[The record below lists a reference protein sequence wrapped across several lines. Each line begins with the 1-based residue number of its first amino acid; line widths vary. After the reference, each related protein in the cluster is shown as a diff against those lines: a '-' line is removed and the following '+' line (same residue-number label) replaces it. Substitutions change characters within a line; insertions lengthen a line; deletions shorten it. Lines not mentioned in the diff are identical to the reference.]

1 MSNLPI
7 EVEQS
12 LADFVNATK
21 DAFKTDLISVVLF
34 GSAAEGRLRA
44 TSDVNLLLLLR
55 RFEQAAADALREPMR
70 LAHAAVQLN
79 AMFVLEAELPA
90 AVDAFAVK
98 FSDIIARHRILHGT
112 DPFTGLHS
120 SRDALIRRL
129 KQILLN
135 LQLRLRERYV
145 LISLREE
152 QLVQV
157 IADSAPPLRSAA
169 ASLLQLEDHGEA
181 TPKAALE
188 RVVQDLR
195 DADLEAALQQMSVA
209 RESGQLEPGTV
220 APTMINLIRLTQH
233 LRERVDLLA

>member
-12 LADFVNATK
+12 LTDFVNAAN
-21 DAFKTDLISVVLF
+21 DAFKADLISVVLF

-55 RFEQAAADALREPMR
+55 RFDQAGADALREPMR
-70 LAHAAVQLN
+70 LAHAAVQMN

-112 DPFTGLHS
+112 DPFTDLHS
-120 SRDALIRRL
+120 SREALIRRL

-169 ASLLQLEDHGEA
+169 ASLLQLEGLGEA

-188 RVVQDLR
+188 RILQDLR
-195 DADLEAALQQMSVA
+195 DPELDAALQQMSVA
-209 RESGQLEPGTV
+209 RETGQLEHGT
-220 APTMINLIRLTQH
+220 AGATMINLIRLTQH